1 MYPGRIH
8 MYQGYDALEVTSLV
22 RHAHKLGC
30 RSIMLSCASGAVRDV
45 EPGTVGLITD
55 QVNLTGRN
63 PLESAEGAAAAAATE
78 ASACANCAEK
88 CDSTAACCAEKAD
101 STKACCEKSCCEK
114 AEANK

>member
-1 MYPGRIH
+1 MFNAMKKIVSFVIVLAAVA
-8 MYQGYDALEVTSLV
+8 MV
-22 RHAHKLGC
+22 GC
-30 RSIMLSCASGAVRDV
+30 CGNSNKKA
-45 EPGTVGLITD
+45 
-55 QVNLTGRN
+55 
-63 PLESAEGAAAAAATE
+63 AEGAATE

>member
-1 MYPGRIH
+1 MFNAMKKIVSFVIVLAAVA
-8 MYQGYDALEVTSLV
+8 MV
-22 RHAHKLGC
+22 GC
-30 RSIMLSCASGAVRDV
+30 CGNSNKKA
-45 EPGTVGLITD
+45 
-55 QVNLTGRN
+55 
-63 PLESAEGAAAAAATE
+63 AEAPAATE